1 MKILAVDDDAFILE
15 LLGLFTAKVGFPNV
29 TKAASGPEAL
39 ALLNESSNGYDCIL
53 LDISMP
59 EMDGIELCGRIRA
72 MPAYSKT
79 PIIMLT
85 AMREKSYVDGA
96 FKAGA
101 TDYLTKPLDVTELGA
116 RLRVIAELVAAR
128 RSVQALTHDTVT
140 LASNTPAI
148 PLERE
153 IPIEGVPGLIEY
165 TALGNYI
172 LQLSDSGLGTAQVV
186 AAKINDIE
194 EIYEKASPAEFQQL
208 IATIAAALSA
218 VFREFEGALAYS
230 GNGVFLVMFYKESM
244 EPSAGLERTL
254 QLLIDKKGLK
264 YVDGT
269 QLDAIVTIGNPIRPN
284 PGKARRISKTFDR
297 AVARAESRMSKRAA
311 SD

>member
-15 LLGLFTAKVGFPNV
+15 LLGMFTAKVGFPNV

-39 ALLNESSNGYDCIL
+39 ALLNEPANDYDCML

-72 MPAYSKT
+72 MPAYRKT

-96 FKAGA
+96 FRAGA

-116 RLRVIAELVAAR
+116 RLRVIDELVAAR
-128 RSVQALTHDTVT
+128 RSMQALGAEATI
-140 LASNTPAI
+140 LASNMPAI

-153 IPIEGVPGLIEY
+153 IPIDGVQGLIEY

-172 LQLSDSGLGTAQVV
+172 LQLSDSGLGSAQVV
-186 AAKINDIE
+186 AAKINDIQ
-194 EIYEKASPAEFQQL
+194 EIYAKATPGEFHQL
-208 IATIAAALSA
+208 IATIAGGLSA
-218 VFREFEGALAYS
+218 VFREFDASLAYS
-230 GNGVFLVMFYKESM
+230 GNGVFLVLFYKESM
-244 EPSAGLERTL
+244 EPSAGIERTL
-254 QLLIDKKGLK
+254 QLLIDKKGLTFG
-264 YVDGT
+264 DGSP
-269 QLDAIVTIGNPIRPN
+269 LEALVSIGNPIRPN

-297 AVARAESRMSKRAA
+297 AVARAESRESKRA
-311 SD
+311 STD